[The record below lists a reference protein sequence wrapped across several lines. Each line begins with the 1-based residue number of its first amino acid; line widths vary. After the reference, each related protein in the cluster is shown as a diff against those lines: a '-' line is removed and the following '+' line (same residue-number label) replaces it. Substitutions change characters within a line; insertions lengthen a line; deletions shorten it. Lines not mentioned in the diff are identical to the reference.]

1 MRVSITSPPSN
12 CALLLFHMSSRRDQI
27 RMSDE
32 EVFAFLEKQRCG
44 VLGTVGPGGL
54 PHMVNVGYL
63 VIDRRIVFS
72 SFAAAQKVKN
82 VLRAGQASF
91 LVEVAWPYNEIQGVL
106 LSGPTTVDADTQHLV
121 EVTSRIQREHAQM
134 SGTTEGTPEIDVAR
148 HAPKRVV
155 IYIEP
160 TRIVSWDHRRL
171 AGTY

>member
-1 MRVSITSPPSN
+1 
-12 CALLLFHMSSRRDQI
+12 MSSRRDQI

-32 EVFAFLEKQRCG
+32 EAFAFLQQQRCG
-44 VLGTVGPGGL
+44 VLGTVGPSGL

-63 VIDRRIVFS
+63 VIDRRIAFS

-82 VLRAGQASF
+82 VERAGLASF
-91 LVEVAWPYNEIQGVL
+91 LVEVPWPYNEIQGVL
-106 LSGPTTVDADTQHLV
+106 LSGPTTIVADTRHV
-121 EVTSRIQREHAQM
+121 IEVTARMKREHAQM

-160 TRIVSWDHRRL
+160 TRIVSWDHRQL